1 MNVVAGAASGWAPVT
16 GQTTAKNHVN
26 NERYLTKSSHV
37 ISVDLCTTL
46 NCYAATWSRRDG
58 SEKLSEIQMKL
69 SYASYF
75 MVCAVLF
82 RFINWV
88 FRTCEWVYSGSRFVC
103 SFSYNV
109 FITPLAFERHTEC
122 VLSLSFI
129 SLSVMPRAV
138 KCDWYKRVC
147 ISSHHTTRWVA
158 ADEVR
163 NCAATADN
171 LNTWCLGWDDLLFRR
186 NTLYAQGARYKMR
199 RL

>member
-1 MNVVAGAASGWAPVT
+1 MYVVAGASSGWTPVT
-16 GQTTAKNHVN
+16 GQTAGN

-46 NCYAATWSRRDG
+46 NCYTATCSRRDG
-58 SEKLSEIQMKL
+58 SQKLSEIQMI

-75 MVCAVLF
+75 MVYAILF

-103 SFSYNV
+103 SLSYNV

-129 SLSVMPRAV
+129 SSSVMPRAV

-163 NCAATADN
+163 NC
-171 LNTWCLGWDDLLFRR
+171 R
-186 NTLYAQGARYKMR
+186 NGR
-199 RL
+199 